1 MRRPIGTIL
10 QWTDAN
16 LKQKEHKSAKYFE
29 GQS

>member
-16 LKQKEHKSAKYFE
+16 LKQKEHNLE